1 MLQAANASSMT
12 RATLSSTHHAT
23 VNPTPH
29 PALLKQPLLGKRPSS
44 SSPALPEAQQ
54 QQQQPDQAVVCDS
67 AAPAQQRTDAETS
80 VAQAELRARLQ
91 HMQSI
96 VRGSSVPKLSVSPK
110 ANASSAPQPTASPK
124 HSVHSIHSVSH
135 YTHSNQ
141 DTEMD
146 DASHGSHGPSHGQAS
161 DNFKEPAGVTKGLTS
176 VSDAHNKS
184 PHGISRRSPAPFSR
198 DSASPHNQGPT
209 PFGDAI
215 SSRLK
220 GVSSSRDG
228 ASPRVYSGMP
238 CGDLAEQG
246 LGMVGQSQL
255 KLPSR

>member
-12 RATLSSTHHAT
+12 KTTLSSSHHAK

-44 SSPALPEAQQ
+44 SGPALTDA
-54 QQQQPDQAVVCDS
+54 QQQPDQAVVSDS
-67 AAPAQQRTDAETS
+67 AAPSQQWTDAETS
-80 VAQAELRARLQ
+80 NAQAELTARLQ

-96 VRGSSVPKLSVSPK
+96 VRGNPVPHLSVSPT
-110 ANASSAPQPTASPK
+110 ANASSVPQPTASPK
-124 HSVHSIHSVSH
+124 HNVHSVLHD
-135 YTHSNQ
+135 THSNL

-146 DASHGSHGPSHGQAS
+146 NASHGSHGPSHGQAS
-161 DNFKEPAGVTKGLTS
+161 DSFKESAEDAKGS
-176 VSDAHNKS
+176 NPVADAHDRS
-184 PHGISRRSPAPFSR
+184 PHGSSRRSPAPFSR
-198 DSASPHNQGPT
+198 DSASPHYQGPT

-215 SSRLK
+215 SSRPK
-220 GVSSSRDG
+220 GAASSRDG

-238 CGDLAEQG
+238 CGDHAEQG
-246 LGMVGQSQL
+246 LGMIGQSQL